1 MARNRAGESTSD
13 WKPEESAVDADK
25 VGLSALLKEF
35 DANYYLIKELT
46 ERQEE
51 IKTLFKRH
59 GRNFEIIVGGQKA
72 WRVRSDGALEQRK
85 LANAHPDL
93 VAEYTKMA
101 LKPVFDLERFKSE
114 QPQTYKMFRAQRME
128 KIN

>member
-35 DANYYLIKELT
+35 DDNYYLIKELT
-46 ERQEE
+46 DRQEE
-51 IKTLFKRH
+51 IKDLFKRH
-59 GRNFEIIVGGQKA
+59 GRNFEIIVGGQAA
-72 WRVRSDGALEQRK
+72 WRVRSDGALKPKE
-85 LANAHPDL
+85 LASEYPAL

-101 LKPVFDLERFKSE
+101 LKPVFDLDRFKAE
-114 QPQTYKMFRAQRME
+114 QPAIYRMFRAQRME